1 MVTIRRLFVTEPW
14 QLDYLFD
21 LGFQGW
27 LVHIGVIALTCT
39 LLTNALPD
47 GVWPFWWAGVMVLL
61 SLTLATLSRY
71 QSRRKISAERRE
83 TRGAGWLHTVL
94 TTIVGLVWGSGAIGA
109 GEASFQ
115 VLTLYSLALG
125 GTALGAVSSQHAVPR
140 SCFASIWTS
149 TSLLA
154 LAHVQHNPYLEGVLL
169 ASMMLL
175 YAMILSILCVRMFR
189 FLVINQRLTR
199 SLEGKVSELT
209 VVAGELDKA
218 RHAAED
224 ANRAKSSFLAQASH
238 DLRQPIHA
246 IGLFTASMKETSLE
260 EDQRD
265 MVNSIEN
272 SVESVTHLFGSLL
285 DISRLEVGGV
295 APRPAPAD
303 LGALIARLVE
313 QNTDLA
319 KRRGCTLRAVGST
332 AWVHT
337 DVGLLATMAQNVLAN
352 AFKYAPRSQVLIG
365 PRRSG
370 GRLGLQICDTGPGMD
385 PSQTEA
391 VFEEYV
397 RLDASSAPEI
407 EGMGLG
413 LAIVRR
419 LGDLL
424 GLDVRLSSVPGKGTS
439 VLILGLEQVNPAET
453 ESVSPTRAHPLSGR
467 RVCLIDSDP
476 DIRAATVRLLERW
489 GCVVEVHDILPPE
502 AHDCDIILTD
512 VPSQSD
518 IDTSELVHVL
528 RERAGWDIPVA
539 VLTGHSIAE
548 TGLIAAQIDAP
559 VLHKPVSPAKLR
571 AILTSLCLNAPR
583 AHRPV

>member
-1 MVTIRRLFVTEPW
+1 MITRGRLFDTQPW
-14 QLDYLFD
+14 QFDYLFD

-27 LVHIGVIALTCT
+27 LVHVGVIGLTTT
-39 LLTNALPD
+39 LLINALPESI
-47 GVWPFWWAGVMVLL
+47 WPFWWSGIMVIL
-61 SLTLATLSRY
+61 SLTLATLCRY
-71 QSRRKISAERRE
+71 QSRRKTKLGHA
-83 TRGAGWLHTVL
+83 TRKAGWFHTGL

-154 LAHVQHNPYLEGVLL
+154 LAHVLHNPHLEGMLVAL
-169 ASMMLL
+169 MMLL
-175 YAMILSILCVRMFR
+175 FAMILTILCVRMFR
-189 FLVINQRLTR
+189 FLVTNQRLTR
-199 SLEGKVSELT
+199 SLEEKVSELT
-209 VVAGELDKA
+209 VVAGELDQA

-246 IGLFTASMKETSLE
+246 IGLFTASMKETRLE
-260 EDQRD
+260 DDQRD
-265 MVNSIEN
+265 MVMSIER

-303 LGALIARLVE
+303 LGALIGRLVD
-313 QNTDLA
+313 QNTDVA
-319 KRRGCTLRAVGST
+319 RRRGCRLRAVGSS

-337 DVGLLATMAQNVLAN
+337 DVGLLATMVQNILSN
-352 AFKYAPRSQVLIG
+352 AFKYAPGSQILIG

-370 GRLGLQICDTGPGMD
+370 GRLGLQICDTGPGID
-385 PSQTEA
+385 PSQAKA
-391 VFEEYV
+391 VFEEYY
-397 RLDASSAPEI
+397 RLDASSAPEV

-424 GLDVRLSSVPGKGTS
+424 DLDVRLSSIPGKGTS
-439 VLILGLEQVNPAET
+439 VTIFGLEQVDPAET
-453 ESVSPTRAHPLSGR
+453 ERVSPTRAHPLSGR
-467 RVCLIDSDP
+467 RICLIDSDP

-489 GCVVEVHDILPPE
+489 GCLVEVHDTPPPQ
-502 AHDCDIILTD
+502 AQACDIILTD
-512 VPSQSD
+512 IPAQSD
-518 IDTSELVHVL
+518 IDGSELIRVL
-528 RERAGWDIPVA
+528 RDRAGWDIPVA
-539 VLTGHSIAE
+539 VLTGHSVAE
-548 TGLIAAQIDAP
+548 IGLVAAQLDAP

-571 AILTSLCLNAPR
+571 ATLTSLSLNAQGP
-583 AHRPV
+583 HRRP